1 MNRERRSWLI
11 SFFRQPFN
19 TLSSGARLAGPAL
32 PANHQEAR
40 MGKLM
45 RVVILSALFIGT
57 LLMII
62 IANGGGPQ
70 MLALARSALDT
81 VLQLLKIPAPG

>member
-1 MNRERRSWLI
+1 
-11 SFFRQPFN
+11 
-19 TLSSGARLAGPAL
+19 
-32 PANHQEAR
+32 

-45 RVVILSALFIGT
+45 RVVILSGLFIGT

-70 MLALARSALDT
+70 MLALARSALAT
-81 VLQLLKIPAPG
+81 VLQFLKIPVPG